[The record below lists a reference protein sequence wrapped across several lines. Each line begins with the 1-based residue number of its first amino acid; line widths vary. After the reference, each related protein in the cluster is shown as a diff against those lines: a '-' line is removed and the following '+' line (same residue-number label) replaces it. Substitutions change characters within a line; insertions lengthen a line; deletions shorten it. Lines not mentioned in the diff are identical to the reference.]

1 VLSPHLPA
9 AAAALI
15 IYCVC
20 LFCFLSLGGR
30 LRVFTPVYI
39 PTLAKIF
46 PAYFPLSRASIVDP
60 PPALKDLLPS
70 NAHKCPAEA
79 SYSASELRVMGYG
92 LFLQW
97 HD

>member
-1 VLSPHLPA
+1 V
-9 AAAALI
+9 
-15 IYCVC
+15 
-20 LFCFLSLGGR
+20 SL
-30 LRVFTPVYI
+30 LQYI
-39 PTLAKIF
+39 SPTLAKIF